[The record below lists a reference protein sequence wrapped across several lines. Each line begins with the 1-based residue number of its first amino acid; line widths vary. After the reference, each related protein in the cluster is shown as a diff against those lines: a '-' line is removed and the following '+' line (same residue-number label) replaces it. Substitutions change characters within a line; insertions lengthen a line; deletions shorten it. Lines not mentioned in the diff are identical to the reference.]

1 MKENFDDCLEMLLK
15 HEGGYVNHP
24 QDPGGETNLGV
35 TRKVWEEWIGKPAAP
50 DAMKKLTVKDVA
62 PLYKKLYWD
71 KVRGDDLPGG
81 VDWAVF
87 DWAVNSGTGRAAK
100 ALQKVVGVT
109 PDGGIGPATLAAVEK
124 KDPKEIVQDMADARE
139 AFYRGLRTF
148 DTFGRG
154 WLRRNEETLHTAIEM
169 ASKRTWVGRIASA
182 VKGMGQ

>member
-1 MKENFDDCLEMLLK
+1 MKENFDSCLEMLLK

-24 QDPGGETNLGV
+24 KDPGGETNLGV
-35 TRKVWEEWIGKPAAP
+35 TRKVWEGWIGKPAAP

-71 KVRGDDLPGG
+71 TVRGDDLPNG

-100 ALQKVVGVT
+100 ALQRIVGVT
-109 PDGGIGPATLAAVEK
+109 PDGGIGPATLAAVKK
-124 KDPKEIVQDMADARE
+124 KDPEDIVQALADVRE
-139 AFYRGLRTF
+139 QFYRGLRTF

-154 WLRRNEETLHTAIEM
+154 WLRRNEETLHIALEM
-169 ASKRTWVGRIASA
+169 ARKTTWVGRIASTI
-182 VKGMGQ
+182 KNRN